1 MQVKIFTGRSY
12 DVVESDIN
20 AWLTANREY
29 NVTQIHTAVD
39 SKNNLVVTVTYEEV
53 SGWDNLVKKYTTPT
67 KDNVGEE
74 LENSKNVNWLSEVI
88 CDTTDNAVN
97 WINENLLRSKKE
109 KTND

>member
-39 SKNNLVVTVTYEEV
+39 NKNNLVVTVTYEEV
-53 SGWDNLVKKYTTPT
+53 SGWDNLMKKYITPT

-74 LENSKNVNWLSEVI
+74 LENGKNVNWLSEVI

-97 WINENLLRSKKE
+97 WINENLLRSKKN

>member
-20 AWLTANREY
+20 AWLTANMEY

-39 SKNNLVVTVTYEEV
+39 SKNNLVVTVTYDEV
-53 SGWDNLVKKYTTPT
+53 VLGWDNLVKKYTTPT

-74 LENSKNVNWLSEVI
+74 LDDGKNVNWLSEVV
-88 CDTTDNAVN
+88 CDTTDNAIN
-97 WINENLLRSKKE
+97 WINEHLRKGK
-109 KTND
+109 

>member
-1 MQVKIFTGRSY
+1 M
-12 DVVESDIN
+12 
-20 AWLTANREY
+20 
-29 NVTQIHTAVD
+29 
-39 SKNNLVVTVTYEEV
+39 
-53 SGWDNLVKKYTTPT
+53 KKYTTPT

-97 WINENLLRSKKE
+97 WINENLLKSKKD

>member
-1 MQVKIFTGRSY
+1 MYMQVKIFTGRSY

-20 AWLTANREY
+20 TWLTANREY

-53 SGWDNLVKKYTTPT
+53 SGWDNLRRYVTPN

-74 LENSKNVNWLSEVI
+74 LESEKNMNWLSEVV
-88 CDTTDNAVN
+88 CDTADNAVH
-97 WINENLLRSKKE
+97 WINENLLGKNKK
-109 KTND
+109 